1 MADDARNVHWP
12 DERDDEH
19 RRRGRGGPFLE
30 AAISPAAL
38 AAKWGV
44 GVQTIYRDIRKG
56 ALRAYRLPGGDLR
69 IRIRDARR
77 YGKPVE

>member
-1 MADDARNVHWP
+1 MADDRTVHWP
-12 DERDDEH
+12 DERP
-19 RRRGRGGPFLE
+19 RRRGAPALE
-30 AAISPAAL
+30 AAVSPAWL

-44 GVQTIYRDIRKG
+44 GVQTVYRDIRKG

-77 YGKPVE
+77 YGRPVE